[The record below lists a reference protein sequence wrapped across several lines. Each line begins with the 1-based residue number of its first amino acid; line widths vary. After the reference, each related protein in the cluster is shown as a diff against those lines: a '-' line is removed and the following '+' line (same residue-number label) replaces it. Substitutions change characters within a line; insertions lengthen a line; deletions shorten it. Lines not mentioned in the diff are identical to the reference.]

1 MIASAEHVS
10 YRYPDAADNVLD
22 RVGLELRRGEIV
34 LLAGPSGGG
43 KTTLLRAFAGLVPH
57 FHGGRFAGH
66 VRVDGLDTRTA
77 TPAAVARRAGIAF
90 QDPEAQVVY
99 RAVLRDVAF
108 GLSNHGV
115 PADELAPRSRR
126 ALDRVGALH
135 LADRTVDTLSG
146 GELQRVALAG
156 VLAPE
161 PPVLLLDEPTAQLDD
176 EAATSFMLL
185 IRTLADSGT
194 AVLIAEHRRD
204 RADAVADRVIGV
216 GGDAREDLPPQAPG
230 PFGDVLLAARG
241 IDGGRGESRVLH
253 GVVLDV
259 RAGAVVALHGANGSG
274 KTTLL
279 RLLAGLDQPRSGT
292 IELRG
297 RDVTA
302 RPAEE
307 RYPGLAFVPQ
317 DPGRFLLC
325 DTVRGEVSSGVPHGA
340 IAEVL
345 AALDIAT
352 LADRHPRDLSAGE
365 RERVAIAAALAADPA
380 VLVLDEPTRGMD
392 PARRAALARLIRAR
406 AATGKAI
413 VIATHDRRFAAA
425 CGATVHELADGRLG
439 GAA

>member
-1 MIASAEHVS
+1 VIASADRLS
-10 YRYPDAADNVLD
+10 YRYPDAAGDVLD

-66 VRVDGLDTRTA
+66 VHVGGLDTRTA
-77 TPAAVARRAGIAF
+77 APAAVARLAGIAF

-115 PADELAPRSRR
+115 PAGELTPRSHR
-126 ALDRVGALH
+126 ALDRVGALA

-176 EAATSFMLL
+176 EAAAAFLL
-185 IRTLADSGT
+185 LVRSLADAGT

-204 RADAVADRVIGV
+204 RADRIADRVVEV
-216 GGDAREDLPPQAPG
+216 GGDASEDLQPEKPG
-230 PFGDVLLAARG
+230 PVGEVLLAAHG
-241 IDGGRGESRVLH
+241 LDGGRGSSRVLH
-253 GVVLDV
+253 GADLEV
-259 RAGAVVALHGANGSG
+259 RAGAVVALHGANGTG

-279 RLLAGLDQPRSGT
+279 RLLAGLDQPRAGT

-297 RDVTA
+297 QDVTA
-302 RPAEE
+302 LPAED
-307 RYPGLAFVPQ
+307 RYPGLALVPQ

-325 DTVRGEVSSGVPHGA
+325 DTVRAEVASGAPHGA
-340 IAEVL
+340 IDDVL
-345 AALDIAT
+345 AALDIAA
-352 LADRHPRDLSAGE
+352 LASRHPRDLSAGE

-380 VLVLDEPTRGMD
+380 VLLLDEPTRGMD

-406 AATGKAI
+406 AATGRAI
-413 VIATHDRRFAAA
+413 VVATHDRRFAAA
-425 CGATVHELADGRLG
+425 CGGAVHELADGRLG

>member
-1 MIASAEHVS
+1 MIASAEGVS
-10 YRYPDAADNVLD
+10 YRYPDATTDVLD
-22 RVGLELRRGEIV
+22 DVTLQLRRGEIV

-66 VRVDGLDTRTA
+66 VHVDGLDTRVA
-77 TPAAVARRAGIAF
+77 TPAAVASRAGIAF

-115 PADELAPRSRR
+115 PADELEPRSRR
-126 ALDRVGALH
+126 ALDRVGALG

-156 VLAPE
+156 VLAPG

-176 EAATSFMLL
+176 EAAASFMAL
-185 IRTLADSGT
+185 IRTLADFGT

-204 RADAVADRVIGV
+204 RADAIADRVVEV
-216 GGDAREDLPPQAPG
+216 GGDAAEHLPPHAAG
-230 PFGDVLLAARG
+230 ATGKVVLAARG
-241 IDGGRGESRVLH
+241 LDGGRGDARVLH
-253 GVVLDV
+253 GIDLEV
-259 RAGAVVALHGANGSG
+259 RAGAVVALHGANGTG

-279 RLLAGLDQPRSGT
+279 RLLAGLDRPRAGT
-292 IELRG
+292 VELHG

-302 RPAEE
+302 QAAEW
-307 RYPGLAFVPQ
+307 RYPALALVPQ

-325 DTVRGEVSSGVPHGA
+325 DNVRAEVASGAPHGS
-340 IAEVL
+340 IDEVL
-345 AALDIAT
+345 AALDIAA
-352 LADRHPRDLSAGE
+352 LRDRHPRDLSAGE

-380 VLVLDEPTRGMD
+380 VLLLDEPTRGMD

-406 AATGKAI
+406 AATGRAI

-425 CGATVHELADGRLG
+425 CGAEVHELAGGRLG
-439 GAA
+439 GGA

>member
-1 MIASAEHVS
+1 MIASAERLT
-10 YRYPDAADNVLD
+10 YRYPDAARDVLD
-22 RVGLELRRGEIV
+22 GVGLELHRGEIV

-66 VRVDGLDTRTA
+66 VVIDGLDTRTA
-77 TPAAVARRAGIAF
+77 APAAVARRAGIAF

-115 PADELAPRSRR
+115 PAAELEPRARR
-126 ALDRVGALH
+126 ALDRVGALG

-176 EAATSFMLL
+176 EAAASFTAL
-185 IRTLADSGT
+185 IRALADAGT

-204 RADAVADRVIGV
+204 RADRIADRVIEIR
-216 GGDAREDLPPQAPG
+216 GDAREELPPHEPG
-230 PFGDVLLAARG
+230 TSGEVLLAARG
-241 IDGGRGESRVLH
+241 IDGGRDGSRVLQ
-253 GVVLDV
+253 GIELEV

-279 RLLAGLDQPRSGT
+279 RLLAGLDQPPAGS
-292 IELRG
+292 IELHG
-297 RDVTA
+297 RDVTQQ
-302 RPAEE
+302 PAEL
-307 RYPGLAFVPQ
+307 RYPALALVPQ

-325 DTVRGEVSSGVPHGA
+325 DTARAEVASGAPHGA
-340 IAEVL
+340 IDEVL
-345 AALDIAT
+345 AALDIT
-352 LADRHPRDLSAGE
+352 ELADRHPRDLSAGE

-380 VLVLDEPTRGMD
+380 VLLLDEPTRGMD
-392 PARRAALARLIRAR
+392 PARRAALARLLRAR
-406 AATGKAI
+406 AATGRA
-413 VIATHDRRFAAA
+413 VVLATHDQRFAAA
-425 CGATVHELADGRLG
+425 CGAEVHELAGGRLQV
-439 GAA
+439 AR

>member
-1 MIASAEHVS
+1 MIASAEGLS
-10 YRYPDAADNVLD
+10 YRYPDAATDVLD
-22 RVGLELRRGEIV
+22 GVALQLRRGEIV

-66 VRVDGLDTRTA
+66 VHVDGLDTRTA

-115 PADELAPRSRR
+115 PAAELEPRSLQ
-126 ALDRVGALH
+126 ALGRVGALG
-135 LADRTVDTLSG
+135 LAARTVDTLSG

-156 VLAPE
+156 VLAPA

-176 EAATSFMLL
+176 EAAASFMTL
-185 IRTLADSGT
+185 IRVLADAGT

-204 RADAVADRVIGV
+204 RVDAVADRVVEV
-216 GGDAREDLPPQAPG
+216 GGDAAEVLPPQTAG
-230 PFGDVLLAARG
+230 ATGEVVLAARG
-241 IDGGRGESRVLH
+241 LDGGRGDVPVLH
-253 GVVLDV
+253 GIDLEV
-259 RAGAVVALHGANGSG
+259 RAGAVVALHGANGTG

-279 RLLAGLDQPRSGT
+279 RLLAGLDRPRAGT
-292 IELRG
+292 VELHG
-297 RDVTA
+297 SDVTA
-302 RPAEE
+302 QPAED
-307 RYPGLAFVPQ
+307 RYPALALVPQ

-325 DTVRGEVSSGVPHGA
+325 DNVRAEVGSGAPHGA
-340 IAEVL
+340 IDEVL
-345 AALDIAT
+345 AALDVVA
-352 LADRHPRDLSAGE
+352 LGDRHPRDLSAGE

-380 VLVLDEPTRGMD
+380 VLLLDEPTRGMD

-406 AATGKAI
+406 AATGRA
-413 VIATHDRRFAAA
+413 VLLATHDRRFAAA
-425 CGATVHELADGRLG
+425 CGAEVRELVGGRLG
-439 GAA
+439 GAP